1 MPSDPK
7 TSARDDG
14 GGSRQ
19 PHPPWSPEA
28 IERMRLRLIRSEQLA
43 AVGRVVA
50 GLAHEI
56 NNPLTGLLGS
66 IEIMQEMVSPTGA
79 APAAGPDAS
88 RDELRGLLLDCG
100 TMVDRIREL
109 MNAVRG
115 MSRDSAKDYVAF
127 DPGRAI
133 RDAARVF
140 AIARRN
146 RCHLDLSLPGL
157 PAIKGSPGRL
167 GQVMLNLLQNG
178 VDASADGGQLSI
190 VAESTGSHV
199 RITVADRGTGI
210 PADVAEHVFEP
221 FFTSKNV
228 DEGTG
233 LGLYICREIVTSMG
247 GTIGFETSPAG
258 TTFRVDLPAHL
269 PESDQRP
276 QLLARVD
283 SARDAARRS
292 ECAE

>member
-1 MPSDPK
+1 
-7 TSARDDG
+7 
-14 GGSRQ
+14 
-19 PHPPWSPEA
+19 
-28 IERMRLRLIRSEQLA
+28 MRLRLIRSEQLA

-66 IEIMQEMVSPTGA
+66 IEIMQEMVAPTGA
-79 APAAGPDAS
+79 APAAGPDAASDATSGATSDAS
-88 RDELRGLLLDCG
+88 RAELRGLLVDCG

-109 MNAVRG
+109 MSAVRG
-115 MSRDSAKDYVAF
+115 MSRDHAKDYVAF

-146 RCHLDLSLPGL
+146 KCHLDLSLPGL

-178 VDASADGGQLSI
+178 VDASADGGRLSI
-190 VAESTGSHV
+190 VAESTGSRV

-221 FFTSKNV
+221 FFTSKDV
-228 DEGTG
+228 DRGTG

-247 GTIGFETSPAG
+247 GSIGFETSPAG

-269 PESDQRP
+269 PER
-276 QLLARVD
+276 
-283 SARDAARRS
+283 
-292 ECAE
+292 

>member
-1 MPSDPK
+1 MSKDPK
-7 TSARDDG
+7 TSASDDG

-19 PHPPWSPEA
+19 PQPPWSPEA
-28 IERMRLRLIRSEQLA
+28 VERMRLRLIRSEQLA

-66 IEIMQEMVSPTGA
+66 IEIMQGMVAPMGA
-79 APAAGPDAS
+79 SPAAGPDAASDAS
-88 RDELRGLLLDCG
+88 RAELRGLLLDCG

-109 MNAVRG
+109 MSAVRG
-115 MSRDSAKDYVAF
+115 MSRDCAKDDVAF

-178 VDASADGGQLSI
+178 VDASADGGRLSI
-190 VAESTGSHV
+190 VAESTGSRV

-210 PADVAEHVFEP
+210 PADVAEHMFEP
-221 FFTSKNV
+221 FFTSKDV
-228 DEGTG
+228 DKGTG

-247 GTIGFETSPAG
+247 GSIGFETSPAG
-258 TTFRVDLPAHL
+258 TTFWVDLPAHL
-269 PESDQRP
+269 PERD
-276 QLLARVD
+276 LATRQ
-283 SARDAARRS
+283 
-292 ECAE
+292 

>member
-1 MPSDPK
+1 MSKDPK
-7 TSARDDG
+7 NSARGGG
-14 GGSRQ
+14 GGSRE
-19 PHPPWSPEA
+19 PPWGPEA
-28 IERMRLRLIRSEQLA
+28 VERMRLRLIRSEQLA

-66 IEIMQEMVSPTGA
+66 IEIMQEMVAPTGA
-79 APAAGPDAS
+79 ATAAGPDAASDAS
-88 RDELRGLLLDCG
+88 RAELRGLLLDCG

-109 MNAVRG
+109 MNAVCG
-115 MSRDSAKDYVAF
+115 MSRDCAKDDVAF

-146 RCHLDLSLPGL
+146 KCHLDLSLPGL

-178 VDASADGGQLSI
+178 VDASADGGRLSI

-247 GTIGFETSPAG
+247 GAIGFETSPAG

-269 PESDQRP
+269 PERDQRP
-276 QLLARVD
+276 
-283 SARDAARRS
+283 
-292 ECAE
+292 

>member
-1 MPSDPK
+1 
-7 TSARDDG
+7 
-14 GGSRQ
+14 
-19 PHPPWSPEA
+19 
-28 IERMRLRLIRSEQLA
+28 MRLRLIRSEQLA

-66 IEIMQEMVSPTGA
+66 IEIMQEMVA
-79 APAAGPDAS
+79 APGRTPAAGPDAS
-88 RDELRGLLLDCG
+88 HEELRGLLLDCG
-100 TMVDRIREL
+100 MMVDRIREL

-115 MSRDSAKDYVAF
+115 MSRDCEKDDLAF

-146 RCHLDLSLPGL
+146 KCHLDLSLPGL

-178 VDASADGGQLSI
+178 VDASADGGRLTI
-190 VAESTGSHV
+190 VAESTEARV
-199 RITVADRGTGI
+199 RITVADHGTGI

-221 FFTSKNV
+221 FFTSKDV
-228 DEGTG
+228 DRGTG

-247 GTIGFETSPAG
+247 GSIGFETSPAG
-258 TTFRVDLPAHL
+258 TTFRVDLPAYL
-269 PESDQRP
+269 PE
-276 QLLARVD
+276 
-283 SARDAARRS
+283 RDPAPPP
-292 ECAE
+292 